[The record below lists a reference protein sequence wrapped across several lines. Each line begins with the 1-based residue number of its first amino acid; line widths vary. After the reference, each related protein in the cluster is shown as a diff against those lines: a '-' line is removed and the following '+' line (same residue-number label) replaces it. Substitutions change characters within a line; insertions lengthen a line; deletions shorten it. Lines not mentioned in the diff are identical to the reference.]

1 VSVTVTFMDD
11 DAGFVRWRDAHPG
24 GFVLIHDRK
33 PRPNF
38 LKVHRAACPSIQGA
52 RPARGGD
59 WTRVLPKTCSDGLEE
74 LRQWA
79 HSTTGGELEP
89 CAMCASG
96 HGLSPVAPA
105 ARPAP
110 VVHDA
115 AGGGSAVDEAPDAS
129 RLRVGL
135 RNELGWMLQSAVRF
149 ARAAN
154 DDVAMQDSTLLHAR
168 KLVGFAASTSARKAE
183 LRERGERWAPVG
195 PPVEKAVADTDL
207 TRFLDD
213 WVTHLGAG
221 GRDAVWPVDSAG
233 ARIAS
238 DDPDRLSRVVDLVL
252 GILEVTAADVV
263 ESPVGD
269 DYRQLLRRA
278 REYWRECRDG

>member
-1 VSVTVTFMDD
+1 MDD

-59 WTRVLPKTCSDGLEE
+59 WTRVLPKTCSDGLDE

-79 HSTTGGELEP
+79 QTTAGGELEP

-96 HGLSPVAPA
+96 NGLSP
-105 ARPAP
+105 AP
-110 VVHDA
+110 VSHETPA
-115 AGGGSAVDEAPDAS
+115 GGSAVDGAHDPAH
-129 RLRVGL
+129 LRVVL
-135 RNELGWMLQSAVRF
+135 RNELGWMLQAAVRF
-149 ARAAN
+149 ARGAH
-154 DDVAMQDSTLLHAR
+154 DDVALQDSTLLHAR

-183 LRERGERWAPVG
+183 LGARSERWAPVG
-195 PPVEKAVADTDL
+195 APGEKPVANTDL
-207 TRFLDD
+207 ARFLDD
-213 WVTHLGAG
+213 WVVHLGVTRG
-221 GRDAVWPVDSAG
+221 DDATWPIDGVG

-238 DDPDRLSRVVDLVL
+238 DDPARLSKVVDLVL
-252 GILEVTAADVV
+252 EVLEATTADVV
-263 ESPVGD
+263 ESSVGD

-278 REYWRECRDG
+278 REYWRDSRDA